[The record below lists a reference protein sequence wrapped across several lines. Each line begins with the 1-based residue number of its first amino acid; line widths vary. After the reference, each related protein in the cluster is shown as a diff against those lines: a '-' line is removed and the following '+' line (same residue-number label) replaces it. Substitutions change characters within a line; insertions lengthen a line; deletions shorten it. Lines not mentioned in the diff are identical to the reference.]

1 MTTGVI
7 FRPSQLSV
15 LVKCNGSWEL
25 SQLYP
30 DVDEGSEAAAEGTA
44 AHEVAADILNAF
56 LDVNAPSICEQDRV
70 GKTASNG
77 VVITKEIFD
86 SAREYTNA
94 VLKVS
99 NQHGLMRSRR
109 VEQFMMIPDVDLLC
123 GGTPDCWAFD
133 EKTGTLYVFD
143 FKHGHMVVEPFENY
157 QLIAYAVGALR
168 QLDTEGVIK
177 FNGTT
182 DQTIRVNLTIVQPRA
197 YHREGTVRT
206 WSCMASD
213 LRPYVNT
220 LVQTCEAI
228 MGGNVQTR
236 AGSQCL
242 YCSAR
247 GNCETLQRA
256 AGAVL
261 EFSQRAQGVPFEAKA
276 AALELDYVERGL
288 ELLKARKSGLE
299 AQVTAKVQSGEQVP
313 YFSLQPSYGRTDWTA
328 STDEVL
334 AVSDA
339 LGVDIRKPVDLL
351 TPKQA
356 QTAGLPQDIVAAFSG
371 RKSTGF
377 KLVRDL
383 GNSARRVF
391 GKVIGE

>member
-25 SQLYP
+25 SQLFP

-70 GKTASNG
+70 GQTASNG
-77 VVITKEIFD
+77 VVITKEMFD
-86 SAREYTNA
+86 SAREYCNA

-99 NQHGLMRSRR
+99 NQHGLMRSRL
-109 VEQFMMIPDVDLLC
+109 VEQFMMIPDVDPLC

-133 EKTGTLYVFD
+133 EKTGTLYVWD
-143 FKHGHMVVEPFENY
+143 FKHGHLIVEPFENY

-182 DQTIRVNLTIVQPRA
+182 DQTIRVNLTIIQPRA

-206 WSCMASD
+206 WSCFASD

-256 AGAVL
+256 GGAVL

-276 AALELDYVERGL
+276 AALELDFVERGI
-288 ELLKARKSGLE
+288 ELLKARRSGLE
-299 AQVTAKVQSGEQVP
+299 AQVEAKVKAGEQVP
-313 YFSLQPSYGRTDWTA
+313 YFSLQPSYGRTDWAA

-356 QTAGLPQDIVAAFSG
+356 ETAGLPQDIVAAFSS
-371 RKSTGF
+371 RKSTGM